1 MEKRK
6 LPPIGLRTL
15 KTVASATLIAI
26 IYSFFDR
33 SACFACIGAVFG
45 MGNRFRGGLQA
56 GGNRFIGTLIGG
68 LVSLPFYL
76 LYHEYSEIVP
86 QWLYLSL
93 GLLLLMYICQL
104 TRAYGGVQPGAVVFF
119 VVIYTVADPAHFS
132 YVFARILDTGIGV
145 AFSCLISWIFP
156 SPLDARER
164 QLRELEDNGRRLLL
178 LERDLDA
185 MKDYQAHLHSE
196 LEKLEPLIE
205 QIEREV
211 NAPLPAVGTIST
223 DAAPVSAEGT
233 VSACAAPLSE
243 ERDKAEGV

>member
-1 MEKRK
+1 MKKLTK
-6 LPPIGLRTL
+6 LPPVGGRTI
-15 KTVASATLIAI
+15 KTVISATLIAI

-45 MGNRFRGGLQA
+45 MGNRLRGGLQA

-104 TRAYGGVQPGAVVFF
+104 THAYGGLQPGAVVFF

-145 AFSCLISWIFP
+145 VFSVALSWLFP
-156 SPLDARER
+156 SPLDER
-164 QLRELEDNGRRLLL
+164 DRQIRALEDNGKRLLL
-178 LERDLDA
+178 LEHDLDA
-185 MKDYQAHLHSE
+185 MKEYQAYLHSE
-196 LEKLEPLIE
+196 LDKLEPLIE
-205 QIEREV
+205 QIEKEV
-211 NAPLPAVGTIST
+211 SAPIVPQTAAAVQGPSAAP
-223 DAAPVSAEGT
+223 DAAKPAE
-233 VSACAAPLSE
+233 E
-243 ERDKAEGV
+243 